1 MLRPI
6 FCGFAPIYRPKKR
19 PSRRKGVPRQRV
31 RLFILGPAAIGRAQ
45 ALVFPAAVLAAAADL
60 DVVEI
65 AANALMVVGAA
76 HYIAA
81 DGLFFLHG
89 QTSL

>member
-1 MLRPI
+1 MVSPPYI
-6 FCGFAPIYRPKKR
+6 GHKKR
-19 PSRRKGVPRQRV
+19 PSRRKGAGRQGM
-31 RLFILGPAAIGRAQ
+31 RLFILAFTAIGCAQ